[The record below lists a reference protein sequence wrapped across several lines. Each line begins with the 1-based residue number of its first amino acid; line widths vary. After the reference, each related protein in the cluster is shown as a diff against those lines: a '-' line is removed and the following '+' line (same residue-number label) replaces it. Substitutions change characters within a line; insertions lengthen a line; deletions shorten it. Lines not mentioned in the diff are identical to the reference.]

1 MKGSKDFNLCRH
13 RSKSELSIN
22 RGVVRI
28 LICVDTD
35 LNLDTS
41 INEGEVRNS
50 MYVDKDKNSN
60 LCRHKPKS

>member
-13 RSKSELSIN
+13 KSNLSS
-22 RGVVRI
+22 VLTERI

-50 MYVDKDKNSN
+50 IYVDKDKNSN

>member
-13 RSKSELSIN
+13 RSKSKLSIN

-35 LNLDTS
+35 LNPSYEGKYRFLVCVDTNLNPS
-41 INEGEVRNS
+41 SVS
-50 MYVDKDKNSN
+50 MKG
-60 LCRHKPKS
+60 R